1 MSILGILLILL
12 LIWALLG
19 APADSRNMIVV
30 IAIVLLLLWLC
41 GAFWGPWSYGSRGV
55 YWP

>member
-30 IAIVLLLLWLC
+30 IAIVLLLLWAV
-41 GAFWGPWSYGSRGV
+41 GAFGFYYPAHPGV